1 MPELIRA
8 FGRGR
13 MNKDLDERIIP
24 NGEYRDALNLK
35 ISASENSDIGA
46 FENIKG
52 NVELKNKT
60 YDIKTNTYT
69 SWDPTNAYIS
79 DLSNP
84 ICIGSIRD
92 TKTEKIYWFIASD
105 DTSAIAEYNQT
116 TDLVRPI
123 LVDKKGILNFSK
135 DYLITGINIL
145 EDFLFWT
152 DDQTEPKKINVI
164 KFGIGSTNF
173 NTHTKIPRWA
183 EDSQLYST
191 NLSGRPD
198 FEEEHITVIKKSPLN
213 APAINSSASSFGNNP
228 DGTGINGTGITPVIA
243 IANSP
248 AGTGTFNFTY
258 LPDADEFTEY
268 ESLPTYG
275 EYQANLAE
283 DPEYYNDSNI
293 SNGWDGSVVFNV
305 APTPGNDPETGN
317 SVWQIGDIV
326 KLSGTYEDNNETFE
340 YNVTV
345 KIVGIVGSA
354 IYGQIQAISSD
365 ILRVTDTPD
374 ADYELIE
381 WEAILVENKPMFEYI
396 FPRFAYRWKYK
407 DNEYSCFSAF
417 SKVAFVGNEFKY
429 LSSDGYNVGM
439 TNNIRKLIIEDL
451 DWGDE
456 EVEEIEILYKESNST
471 TVYSVDS
478 IKRYDYIGDP
488 NGLPTTFSITS
499 EIIGR
504 VIESN
509 QMLRP
514 WDNVPRKAKSQELIG
529 NRIVYGNYLQ
539 NYNVD
544 RISLDVGLESDE
556 HPYATY
562 QGEEDE
568 NPFLRMP
575 SDSLKSIRTYQV
587 GVVFKDEYG
596 RETPVFTDK
605 TASVKVDIENSDKLN
620 KLSIS
625 PVGAPPDWAT
635 HYKFF
640 VKETSN
646 EYYNL
651 ALDRYYEAEDGNIWL
666 SFPSSERNK
675 VDEQTYLISKK
686 QHDNDVAIDELN
698 RYKILAIENEAPEFI
713 ATFKRAIAQS
723 DVTILTGFE
732 QDYTLLTFNGP
743 TEAANSAF
751 ALGFVSGNYIR
762 ITNGGATTDDYLIES
777 GGRTGQGNQYSVR
790 IATPLGVDAAFLND
804 LTGTVTIIITNPSV
818 ERLPQ
823 FEGRF
828 FVKINRDYAFD
839 TNIIASFNKGEK
851 QYGVLG
857 EMEISHKRIGNKKP
871 PGGWAWLDNG
881 AGCNGCCGNGAKNG
895 TSFGGN
901 GAFGIHRNDF
911 DPPVKG
917 NDYFGFLQAWE
928 DSNKQF
934 PNIDGVMAKVGAQVR
949 FVGPNGETSEVYTV
963 EQFQKGN
970 GRRGRLNGLGAI
982 NPFNPPSCDKW
993 NDQRE
998 IPSNKRV
1005 EYWFK
1010 LDDEI
1015 KDDFLDKNN
1024 WLPLLGW
1031 NDGVT
1036 NSPCIKVQVVQEL
1049 VSDGN
1054 KLLTSSNPA
1063 IFETEPKEAVD
1074 LDIYNEAT
1082 AALPISQFNNTS
1094 QIIDYSNCYSYGNG
1108 VESNRIRD
1116 DYNAVTIDK
1125 GPKVSAPLDEPY
1137 TEERRGSGMIYSQIF
1152 NSTSGINR
1160 LNQFIQAEKITKDLN
1175 PTYGTIQK
1183 LHARDTDLIC
1193 LTEDKCFRILANKD
1207 ALFNADGNSNVTS
1220 NFNVLGQATP
1230 YLGEFG
1236 ISTNPESFASYGFRA
1251 YFTDKARGTVVRL
1264 SRDGIEE
1271 IAIKGMGDFFSDNL
1285 PYSNILIGSFDDVN
1299 NAYNLTL
1306 NGLSPEWQKKLET
1319 GVFDRTNC
1327 DIPDNTSDNITETT
1341 LTFKES
1347 NDGWESRKSFIQE
1360 SGLSLNGE
1368 YYTFKNGLLWKHR
1381 ASDVHNN
1388 FYGEQYD
1395 SSLDFIFNEVSE
1407 SVKVFKTLNYAGT
1420 KARDYKYNVGGGT
1433 KKYNLAEIQAN
1444 NLIPSN
1450 EIVEHG
1456 WYTNW
1461 IRTDLQ
1467 EGSLKT
1473 FLDKEGKHFNY
1484 IKGLDTYFDDNC
1496 DNNVDSNEF
1505 SVQGIGRATIS
1516 GAVNQSEFDV
1526 HLYVN
1531 DTCFVQPFN
1540 VHLYVDDNCST
1551 ETEDPDPI
1559 DPVASFLIDLD
1570 FVGQASRPTADY
1582 TWTNP
1587 NDPTEVVQ
1595 VTAKPS
1601 TQHGCDR
1608 GTYKIV
1614 ANRHVNGGL
1623 SIGRFY
1629 VGNDRGTGFFDT
1641 FNFDANGWPSSP
1653 TGDVIN
1659 SNGISAIPSA
1669 QDQYNN
1675 NQTLGLDSL
1684 GNASTRIHPIGSPE
1698 FGPDLSNTNS
1708 QQRYI
1713 IHDPIGQGVS
1723 RITYVNIQTS
1733 DAENIAQNFPDPN
1746 NPNYVTFTLVPDTY
1760 TTFGRFNTHGDAIWF
1775 QVFRKR
1781 DISDPNSQTQ
1791 EIFAG
1796 LLGTSCE
1803 LNDTCDPAQWP
1814 TVTFDVSDG
1823 SYIQDYTP

>member
-1 MPELIRA
+1 MPEIVRA
-8 FGRGR
+8 FGRGK

-24 NGEYRDALNLK
+24 NGEYRDALNLE
-35 ISASENSDIGA
+35 ISASENSDVGA

-116 TDLVRPI
+116 TNLVRPI

-152 DDQTEPKKINVI
+152 DDQTEPKKINI
-164 KFGIGSTNF
+164 KKFGIGSTNF
-173 NTHTKIPRWA
+173 NTHTKIPRWV
-183 EDSQLYST
+183 ESSQLYST
-191 NLSGRPD
+191 QLSGRPD
-198 FEEEHITVIKKSPLN
+198 FEEQHITVIKKSPLN
-213 APAINSSASSFGNNP
+213 APAINASASSFGNNP
-228 DGTGINGTGITPVIA
+228 DGTGIDGTGVTPVTA
-243 IANSP
+243 VANSP
-248 AGTGTFNFTY
+248 AGVGTFNFTFI
-258 LPDADEFTEY
+258 PDLTSPTVY

-275 EYQANLAE
+275 EYLANLAE
-283 DPEYYNDSNI
+283 DPEYYNESNI
-293 SNGWDGSVVFNV
+293 SSGWDGNVVFSI
-305 APTPGNDPETGN
+305 APTPGIDPDTGS
-317 SVWQIGDIV
+317 SVWQIGDII
-326 KLSGTYEDNNETFE
+326 KLSGTYEDNNEVFE
-340 YNVTV
+340 YSVTI
-345 KIVGIVGSA
+345 KIVVIVGSA
-354 IYGQIQAISSD
+354 VYGQIQAISSD
-365 ILRVTDTPD
+365 IFRLTDGS
-374 ADYELIE
+374 DYELIE
-381 WEAILVENKPMFEYI
+381 WEAILVENKPMFEYV

-417 SKVAFVGNEFKY
+417 SKVAFVGDEFKY
-429 LSSDGYNVGM
+429 VSSDGYNIGM
-439 TNNIRKLIIEDL
+439 TNNLRKLIIEDL
-451 DWGDE
+451 NWGDE
-456 EVEEIEILYKESNST
+456 EVDEIEILYKESNST

-478 IKRYDYIGDP
+478 IKRYDHIGDP
-488 NGLPTTFSITS
+488 GGLPTTFEITS

-509 QMLRP
+509 QILRP
-514 WDNVPRKAKSQELIG
+514 WDNVPRAAKSQELIG

-539 NYNVD
+539 NYNVGS
-544 RISLDVGLESDE
+544 ITLDVGVENDN
-556 HPYATY
+556 HPALQYSEQNT
-562 QGEEDE
+562 GEE
-568 NPFLRMP
+568 NPYLRMP
-575 SDSLKSIRTYQV
+575 YDSLKSIRTYQA
-587 GVVFKDEYG
+587 GVVFKDKYG
-596 RETPVFTDK
+596 RETPVISDK
-605 TASVKVDIENSDKLN
+605 TASVKIDIENSDKLN

-625 PVGAPPDWAT
+625 PTGTAPDWAT

-651 ALDRYYEAEDGNIWL
+651 ALDRFYEAEDGNIWL

-675 VDEQTYLISKK
+675 LDEETYLILKK
-686 QHDNDVAIDELN
+686 QHDNDVAVDDLN
-698 RYKILAIENEAPEFI
+698 RYKILAIENEAPEFV
-713 ATFKRAIAQS
+713 ATFNINIAS
-723 DVTILTGFE
+723 ATVTIQSGFE
-732 QDYTLLTFNGP
+732 EGFLTLSFSGPSADANAAFNG
-743 TEAANSAF
+743 
-751 ALGFVSGNYIR
+751 GFVSGNKLDI
-762 ITNGGATTDDYLIES
+762 S
-777 GGRTGQGNQYSVR
+777 FGGRTEKYD
-790 IATPLGVDAAFLND
+790 IAAGVVDGTSYEVTITDPLGADASFLPESGN
-804 LTGTVTIIITNPSV
+804 VTISIYSSEVQNKP
-818 ERLPQ
+818 E

-828 FVKINRDYAFD
+828 FVKINRDFAFD
-839 TNIIASFNKGEK
+839 TNVIASFKALEPEYAIRYNWIRNHESPVAPSNATGPGSSDFTKSGNYFADPGEDRGVGSNCPERYRTMGFNNVGYYLSVLYPVFGVP
-851 QYGVLG
+851 QYNS
-857 EMEISHKRIGNKKP
+857 EYIGMSFIGRSDLNDTNFWANH
-871 PGGWAWLDNG
+871 GGG
-881 AGCNGCCGNGAKNG
+881 
-895 TSFGGN
+895 
-901 GAFGIHRNDF
+901 R
-911 DPPVKG
+911 
-917 NDYFGFLQAWE
+917 GFAE
-928 DSNKQF
+928 SVN
-934 PNIDGVMAKVGAQVR
+934 VGALIR
-949 FVGPNGETSEVYTV
+949 IKMKDGTV
-963 EQFQKGN
+963 TKPY
-970 GRRGRLNGLGAI
+970 RA
-982 NPFNPPSCDKW
+982 
-993 NDQRE
+993 
-998 IPSNKRV
+998 
-1005 EYWFK
+1005 
-1010 LDDEI
+1010 
-1015 KDDFLDKNN
+1015 
-1024 WLPLLGW
+1024 
-1031 NDGVT
+1031 
-1036 NSPCIKVQVVQEL
+1036 VQVVKVGSARGRKRVAVGSCGSKQSRRQNNYKYTVGIKLEKPIQEEFVGNGSYSAL
-1049 VSDGN
+1049 SQIAGYEIVQEVISDKN

-1082 AALPISQFNNTS
+1082 AALPISQFNNVS

-1251 YFTDKARGTVVRL
+1251 YFTDKARGTVIRL

-1306 NGLSPEWQKKLET
+1306 NGLSAEWQKKLET

-1327 DIPDNTSDNITETT
+1327 DIPDDTSDNITETT

-1381 ASDVHNN
+1381 ASNVHNN
-1388 FYGEQYD
+1388 FYGVQYD
-1395 SSLDFIFNEVSE
+1395 SSLNFIFNEGAG
-1407 SVKVFKTLNYAGT
+1407 SVKVFKTLNYTGT
-1420 KARDYKYNVGGGT
+1420 KARDYSYNVGGGT
-1433 KKYNLAEIQAN
+1433 KKYNLAEIQADH
-1444 NLIPSN
+1444 LMPSN
-1450 EIVEHG
+1450 EIIEPG

-1461 IRTDLQ
+1461 IKTDLQ
-1467 EGSLKT
+1467 EGALKT
-1473 FLDKEGKHFNY
+1473 FLDKEGKYFNY

-1516 GAVNQSEFDV
+1516 GDVNQSEFNV
-1526 HLYVN
+1526 HLYVDN
-1531 DTCFVQPFN
+1531 TCFVQPFN
-1540 VHLYVDDNCST
+1540 VHVYVDDTCFT
-1551 ETEDPDPI
+1551 ETEDPDPT

-1570 FVGQASRPTADY
+1570 FVGQASNATSDY

-1587 NDPTEVVQ
+1587 NDPTEVVSIS
-1595 VTAKPS
+1595 AKEA
-1601 TQHGCDR
+1601 TNHGCNR

-1614 ANRHVNGGL
+1614 ANRHVNGGVA
-1623 SIGRFY
+1623 IGRFY
-1629 VGNDRGTGFFDT
+1629 VGNTRGTNYFDSFA
-1641 FNFDANGWPSSP
+1641 FNAQNNPSSP
-1653 TGDVIN
+1653 TGDVMN

-1669 QDQYNN
+1669 QAQYNN

-1684 GNASTRIHPIGSPE
+1684 GNPSTRIYPVGSTE
-1698 FGPDLSNTNS
+1698 FGFDATNS

-1713 IHDPIGQGVS
+1713 VAGPDQFTYG

-1733 DAENIAQNFPDPN
+1733 DAEDIAQNFTDPN
-1746 NPNYVTFTLVPDTY
+1746 NPDYVTFTLVPDTY
-1760 TTFGRFNTHGDAIWF
+1760 NSTGGFNTHGDAIWF

-1781 DISDPNSQTQ
+1781 DTSDPNSQTE

-1796 LLGTSCE
+1796 PLGTNCTAGQ
-1803 LNDTCDPAQWP
+1803 TCDPNEWP

-1823 SYIQDYTP
+1823 SYIENYIP

>member
-24 NGEYRDALNLK
+24 NGEYRDALNLE
-35 ISASENSDIGA
+35 ISASEDSDVGA

-52 NVELKNKT
+52 NIELKNRS
-60 YDIKTNTYT
+60 YNSNTGVYQT
-69 SWDPTNAYIS
+69 WDSAKNSYIS

-84 ICIGSIRD
+84 VCIGSTRN
-92 TKTEKIYWFIASD
+92 TKTEKVYWFIASD
-105 DTSAIAEYNQT
+105 DTSIIAEYDQT
-116 TDLVRPI
+116 TKLITPI
-123 LVDKKGILNFSK
+123 LVDKNNILKFSK
-135 DYLITGINIL
+135 DYLITGINIV

-152 DDQTEPKKINVI
+152 DDQTEPKKINI
-164 KFGIGSTNF
+164 TKFKIGSTDF
-173 NTHTKIPRWA
+173 NTHTKIPRWS

-191 NLSGRPD
+191 NLSNRPD
-198 FEEEHITVIKKSPLN
+198 FEEQHVTVIKKSPLN
-213 APAINSSASSFGNNP
+213 APTINSSASGFGNNP
-228 DGTGINGTGITPVIA
+228 DGTGIDGTGITPVIS

-258 LPDADEFTEY
+258 LPDAEDPTEY

-275 EYQANLAE
+275 EYQANLAD
-283 DPEYYNDSNI
+283 DPEYYIDSNI
-293 SNGWDGSVVFNV
+293 SNGWDGNVVFTV
-305 APTPGNDPETGN
+305 APPPGTDPDTGL
-317 SVWQIGDIV
+317 SVWQIGDII

-340 YNVTV
+340 YSVSIKITV
-345 KIVGIVGSA
+345 IVGTAV
-354 IYGQIQAISSD
+354 YGQIQAISSD
-365 ILRVTDTPD
+365 ILRITDPD

-381 WEAILVENKPMFEYI
+381 WETLLVENKPMFEYV

-417 SKVAFVGNEFKY
+417 SKVAFIGNEFKY
-429 LSSDGYNVGM
+429 VSSDGYNIGM
-439 TNNIRKLIIEDL
+439 TNNVRKLSIESL

-456 EVEEIEILYKESNST
+456 EVEEIEILYKESNNN

-478 IKRYDYIGDP
+478 LKRYDYVGST
-488 NGLPTTFSITS
+488 LPTTFEITS

-509 QMLRP
+509 QLLRP

-529 NRIVYGNYLQ
+529 NRVVYGNYLQ
-539 NYNVD
+539 NYKVKP
-544 RISLDVGLESDE
+544 ISLDVGLESDD
-556 HPYATY
+556 HPSITY
-562 QGEEDE
+562 QGQEEE

-587 GVVFKDEYG
+587 GVVFKDQYG

-625 PVGAPPDWAT
+625 PAGDAPDWAT

-646 EYYNL
+646 QYYNL

-686 QHDNDVAIDELN
+686 QHDNDVAIDELS

-723 DVTILTGFE
+723 DVEILTGFE

-743 TEAANSAF
+743 SETANSAF
-751 ALGFVSGNYIR
+751 ALGFVSGNYLR
-762 ITNGGATTDDYLIES
+762 ITNGGAVTDDYLIES

-790 IATPLGVDAAFLND
+790 IATPLGLDAAFLND
-804 LTGTVTIIITNPSV
+804 LTGSVTIIITNPSV
-818 ERLPQ
+818 ERLPE

-839 TNIIASFNKGEK
+839 TNIIASFANLNKN
-851 QYGVLG
+851 YGVLG

-881 AGCNGCCGNGAKNG
+881 TTCAGCCSNGRKNGSLGNGNG
-895 TSFGGN
+895 N
-901 GAFGIHRNDF
+901 FGIHRDDF
-911 DPPVKG
+911 DPPIKG
-917 NDYFGFLQAWE
+917 QDYFGFLQGWKT
-928 DSNKQF
+928 SNDQF

-949 FVGPNGETSEVYTV
+949 FIGPNGEQSEVYTV
-963 EQFQKGN
+963 EQYEKGN
-970 GRRGRLNGLGAI
+970 GRRGRLDGSSS
-982 NPFNPPSCDKW
+982 FFFPSCDDW
-993 NDQRE
+993 GDQRE

-1010 LDDEI
+1010 LDREI
-1015 KDDFLDKNN
+1015 KDDFLERNN

-1054 KLLTSSNPA
+1054 KLLTSTNPA

-1082 AALPISQFNNTS
+1082 GALPISQFNNVS

-1116 DYNAVTIDK
+1116 DYNAVIIDK

-1152 NSTSGINR
+1152 NSMSGVNR
-1160 LNQFIQAEKITKDLN
+1160 LNQFIQAEQITKDLN

-1193 LTEDKCFRILANKD
+1193 LTEDKCFNILANKD
-1207 ALFNADGNSNVTS
+1207 ALYNADGSANVTS
-1220 NFNVLGQATP
+1220 NFNVLGQDTP
-1230 YLGEFG
+1230 YVGEFG
-1236 ISTNPESFASYGFRA
+1236 ISKNPESFASYGFRS
-1251 YFTDKARGTVVRL
+1251 YFTDKARGTVIRL

-1271 IAIKGMGDFFSDNL
+1271 IAVKGMGDFFSDNL
-1285 PYSNILIGSFDDVN
+1285 PYSKTLIGSFDDVN

-1306 NGLSPEWQKKLET
+1306 DGLSTEWQEKLQT

-1327 DIPDNTSDNITETT
+1327 DVADDTSDNITSTT
-1341 LTFKES
+1341 LTFKEA
-1347 NDGWESRKSFIQE
+1347 NDGWESRKSFIKE

-1368 YYTFKNGLLWKHR
+1368 YYTFKRGLIWQHR
-1381 ASDVHNN
+1381 ANNIHNN
-1388 FYGEQYD
+1388 FYKQQYD
-1395 SSLDFIFNEVSE
+1395 SSLDFIFNEAPE

-1420 KARDYKYNVGGGT
+1420 KARDYKYNVGGGS
-1433 KKYNLAEIQAN
+1433 KKYNLAEIQAS
-1444 NLIPSN
+1444 NLVPTN
-1450 EIVEHG
+1450 EIVEQG

-1467 EGSLKT
+1467 EGALKT
-1473 FLDKEGKHFNY
+1473 FLDKEGKYFNY
-1484 IKGLDTYFDDNC
+1484 IKGLDTYFTDNC

-1505 SVQGIGRATIS
+1505 SVQGIGRAVVS
-1516 GAVNQSEFDV
+1516 GDVDQSEFNV
-1526 HLYVN
+1526 HLYVDN
-1531 DTCFVQPFN
+1531 SCFIQPFN
-1540 VHLYVDDNCST
+1540 VHLYVDDVCFT
-1551 ETEDPDPI
+1551 EPDPDDPT
-1559 DPVASFLIDLD
+1559 DPVESFLIDLD
-1570 FVGQASRPTADY
+1570 FVGQASNATQAY

-1587 NDPTEVVQ
+1587 SDPTEIVDIS
-1595 VTAKPS
+1595 AKGN
-1601 TQHGCDR
+1601 TNHGCNR

-1614 ANRHVNGGL
+1614 ANRHVNGGVTV
-1623 SIGRFY
+1623 GRFY
-1629 VGNDRGTGFFDT
+1629 VGNVRGVNYYDSYTL
-1641 FNFDANGWPSSP
+1641 NANNDPSSP
-1653 TGDVIN
+1653 TGDVEN
-1659 SNGISAIPSA
+1659 VNGISAIPSA

-1675 NQTLGLDSL
+1675 NQVLGLDSL
-1684 GNASTRIHPIGSPE
+1684 GNASTRIYPTGSTE
-1698 FGPDLSNTNS
+1698 FGTDQTNS
-1708 QQRYI
+1708 RQRYI
-1713 IHDPIGQGVS
+1713 VAGPNQFDYG
-1723 RITYVNIQTS
+1723 RITYVNIQND
-1733 DAENIAQNFPDPN
+1733 DASNIAQNFTDPN
-1746 NPNYVTFTLVPDTY
+1746 NADYVTFTLVPDTY
-1760 TTFGRFNTHGDAIWF
+1760 RVDGSFDTHGDSIWF

-1781 DISDPNSQTQ
+1781 DTSDPNSQTE

-1796 LLGTSCE
+1796 LLGTNCQYGQ
-1803 LNDTCDPAQWP
+1803 TCDPNQWP

-1823 SYIQDYTP
+1823 SYVENYIP